1 MQNKGP
7 DYIERIK
14 ELKSSRKMT
23 TENLSRLSGVPVG
36 TLSKMLAGVSDSVKL
51 SNIVAVCDA
60 LGVSLDFVVSGI
72 PENTNNFTL
81 DGEEIRLIEDY
92 RRLDRYGRELV
103 AAVISKERERRAEAA
118 GSTAAAAGNTGRGSV
133 ILTTPAANRYR
144 DGDAIRRA
152 KRLIPLCELPV
163 SAGPGEFLDGSLPAS
178 EKISVA
184 SGEITDRADYAVRI
198 SGNSMMPK
206 YRDGDILLV
215 EDTDAVEVGE
225 PCIFVLDGSGY
236 FKIFGGDCLISLNP
250 EYGRIMLRDF
260 ENVYC
265 SGRVIGKL
273 KKKS

>member
-118 GSTAAAAGNTGRGSV
+118 GVPETAVKAGRGSV
-133 ILTTPAANRYR
+133 ILTTPAVNRYR

>member
-118 GSTAAAAGNTGRGSV
+118 GVPETAVKAGRGSV
-133 ILTTPAANRYR
+133 ILTSPAANRYR

-198 SGNSMMPK
+198 SGSSMMPK
-206 YRDGDILLV
+206 SRDGDILLV

-273 KKKS
+273 KKKN